1 MTEQPQRRETRRRA
15 ETRRRLIAAAR
26 DVFLEHS
33 IRDTPVELICE
44 AAGFSRGAFY
54 SNFATK
60 EDLFLAVYEEEMAA
74 RIDQTREIIEK
85 AVAPTGEERS
95 VHEAIVKIGAACA
108 ESLVADKTWYLL
120 LTEFRAHALRSPEL
134 RMRAGEYLVQVTEAV
149 AELMQHALDEMGMR
163 AEVDTRDAVRAL
175 IAIYDAE
182 LERAVFSNTD
192 PNMGTLFT
200 EIFPRV
206 AAALIAPR
214 EG

>member
-1 MTEQPQRRETRRRA
+1 MTEQPPRRETRRRA
-15 ETRRRLIAAAR
+15 ETRRRLVAAAR

-85 AVAPTGEERS
+85 AVAPTGEQRS
-95 VHEAIVKIGAACA
+95 VHEAIVTIGAACA

-120 LTEFRAHALRSPEL
+120 LTEFRAHALRSSEL
-134 RMRAGEYLVQVTEAV
+134 RLRAGEYLEQVHEEV
-149 AELMQHALDEMGMR
+149 AALMQHALDEMGMR
-163 AEVDTRDAVRAL
+163 SEVDTRDAVRAL

-206 AAALIAPR
+206 AAALIAPQ
-214 EG
+214 ET